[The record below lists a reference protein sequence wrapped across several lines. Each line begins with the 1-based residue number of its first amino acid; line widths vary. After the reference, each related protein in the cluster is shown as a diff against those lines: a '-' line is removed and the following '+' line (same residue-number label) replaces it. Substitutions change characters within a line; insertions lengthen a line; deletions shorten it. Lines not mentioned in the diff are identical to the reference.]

1 NVEDNDEL
9 SVNLDNDSAQLDT
22 DLAIDAEPQNNSNA
36 EIDEALNVEDSDEL
50 PINSD
55 AGISVN
61 ESETPELEETQPT
74 EPDDE
79 LLLDIDSAQLDTDL
93 AIDAEP
99 QNNSSAE
106 IDETLNVEDDADSDE
121 LSVNLDDEPT
131 HSLPSQTEQDLMNAL
146 SAENDLN
153 SLDDDFDDELLLDN
167 DFAELDTDSDELSVN
182 LDDAITVNE
191 PETPKLEETQTLE
204 PDDEL
209 LLDNDSAQLDTDLA
223 IDAEPQNNSSAE
235 IDEALNVEDAADS
248 DELSVNLDD
257 EPTHSLPS
265 QTEQDL
271 MNALSAGNDLNNLD
285 DDFDDELLLDNDFT
299 ELDAELESTAG
310 SETMISENPDEAL
323 SNELAGEQT
332 NADREAE
339 ITRTELFNSSD
350 IASDDELDDEFMA
363 ELTETDFDSLLN
375 ELAEPEELSVEDS
388 SEFDVDFDSLLKE
401 DLGVDE
407 ALVVEEPLVQS
418 NNVEQL
424 DNDEFVDIDSLLEES
439 DDAEIEH
446 EPYNDVNMDVGLS
459 EFDALL
465 AGDNPTDVDAESGGY
480 SAKLDLARA
489 YIEIDDFDSALK
501 VIEDVINKG
510 PEEVQEEALSLKAK
524 LK

>member
-1 NVEDNDEL
+1 
-9 SVNLDNDSAQLDT
+9 
-22 DLAIDAEPQNNSNA
+22 
-36 EIDEALNVEDSDEL
+36 
-50 PINSD
+50 
-55 AGISVN
+55 

-79 LLLDIDSAQLDTDL
+79 LLLDNDSVQLDTDL

-99 QNNSSAE
+99 KNNSSTE

-153 SLDDDFDDELLLDN
+153 S
-167 DFAELDTDSDELSVN
+167 
-182 LDDAITVNE
+182 
-191 PETPKLEETQTLE
+191 
-204 PDDEL
+204 
-209 LLDNDSAQLDTDLA
+209 
-223 IDAEPQNNSSAE
+223 
-235 IDEALNVEDAADS
+235 
-248 DELSVNLDD
+248 
-257 EPTHSLPS
+257 
-265 QTEQDL
+265 
-271 MNALSAGNDLNNLD
+271 LD

-439 DDAEIEH
+439 DDAELEH